1 MHPIK
6 FNILLVLV
14 LLHLTV
20 LDSNAQVGATSN
32 IFIKNLSN
40 VKLVDDTTAV
50 SCSGQEIWLFYKG
63 CAANDVVNWS
73 TGESGDSIKITS
85 QNIIQAFCQS
95 NDVTFSPKY
104 YVYFDNQPVAPT
116 ITKQNLSPKYTCLS
130 STSFNLYASCQGFRP
145 SAVWQDNSSGLLFP
159 SNQNGVYSAKC
170 INQCGTSD
178 LGSEYQVSDAPSYSN
193 ATVNSTG
200 ESICGLNPLIL
211 STNYPDIDNDS
222 LKYFFNILWSN
233 GSTETSITVTEGGEY
248 YYSLTKIN
256 CGDEIFSNSFHVIN
270 GVNPPIINPTN
281 ISPLAINGDSINIC
295 EFENFTLV
303 ASGCEGGTVNW
314 NNGQTGNSITVT
326 DVGTFSATC
335 NKACGLS
342 PNSNTI
348 IVFNSNDCFLNPP
361 LLKANN
367 YNVCEKIPNVT
378 VVGNCLGSKI
388 TWINPSN
395 ATGDSINVQA
405 GTYTAICEIRGVKSQ
420 QASITIGTKTSPT
433 APTLTSSKILLC
445 FQEYADLTATGC
457 QGKLTWSHDTTSL
470 TSIKV
475 NKAGE
480 YTAICSDECGPSV
493 LSNKI
498 VLTSYSQP
506 NPPIIE
512 MQTLPNCKA
521 DSALLIAKNC
531 EVGSKTYWSNGE
543 IKDSILVGPGNYFA
557 ICQNICGNSLNS
569 NAISINVGA
578 NVAPPLVSTSDS
590 LICGSEKA
598 LLVAIGC
605 EGGST
610 SWSNG
615 MVGDTISV
623 SDGTYSA
630 KCVQLCG
637 ESFFSKSV
645 QIFRVFTP
653 IAPTIRTQKT
663 LICDTDST
671 IIYSTGCSTGA
682 TIWSDSLGTGDSLIL
697 KGEFFGLSYGKLIT
711 AVCKSECGTSSIS
724 NSIFVTFDT
733 FPHKP
738 SITSN
743 KNIICGAESATL
755 TVTGC
760 SGAGI
765 DWLDSNDIGSIRQ
778 VSSGSYTAVCTTSC
792 GTSENSNT
800 LTISSGLLPEKP
812 IISTNVLSLCP
823 FEKATLTATSCID
836 GTIVWSNGANGTT
849 IQIGTGSYSARC
861 VNSCGSSI
869 PSDTIN
875 IVLNTALNPPV
886 ISSNFPSVCGTQTVI
901 ISGTVCVD
909 GTISW
914 SNGQTGASIN
924 VGQGNYT
931 AVCISPCGTSGQSN
945 TITISTIDKPN
956 PPVLTTDVSTICG
969 NQIAT
974 ITATGCEGGQIGWN
988 EGPAGNNFST
998 QGHVGNHIMARCFT
1012 SCGFSDSSNVIIINA
1027 GIQAPPIISKTVDSL
1042 CAFQKT
1048 TISAINCTNGTLNWS
1063 TGETGASISVGPG
1076 SYYATCTGD
1085 CGTSDSSNVLTIF
1098 TKPIPD
1104 APIITSNFASVCGDQ
1119 KAILSASGC
1128 ENGIL
1133 TWSNAQIG
1141 RTISIGAG
1149 TYTATC
1155 TEMCGVSVSSNPLTI
1170 SIGTITNPPT
1180 ISASKISICSL
1191 ETTIITSSGCDG
1203 GLVIWSTGDTLASI
1217 NKGIGTYFAKCLTA
1231 CGSSVYSDTITIS
1244 EKPLPLAPVISA
1256 SKTQVCGDYAKL
1268 TAAGCLDG
1276 IITWSNSFVG
1286 STTNVN
1292 AGTYTA
1298 TCTNA
1303 CGVSQPSN
1311 SIAITNGQLPTV
1323 PNVSA
1328 DKLIVCGTEK
1338 ATLSSSGCTVG
1349 TLKWSNG
1356 ETTNTILVG
1365 SGAYTAHCEN
1375 GCGSSGNS
1383 TTFIISQGPIP
1394 SAPLIV
1400 SNKAILCGIEKAT
1413 LTASGCIGGTITWS
1427 GGLGVGTSKTVGAG
1441 TYSSTC
1447 TTACGTSSVS
1457 NSVAISVSVSPSAP
1471 IIAVSKTI
1479 VCPGDSATLTVN
1491 GCNDFIQW
1499 SNGMTINPIKIGSG
1513 GVYSAT
1519 CTNACGTSTTSNLVQ
1534 ITQSNNP
1541 IVPII
1546 TVDKQII
1553 FQGDTAK
1560 ATVSNCNGTV
1570 QWSNGK
1576 IGQSIGFVQQG
1587 TYWAKCSNICGISE
1601 ADTVIITLAPDS
1613 LKPIVAASK
1622 VVVAPKQMATLSFS
1636 NCTGNV
1642 LWSNGMTANTIT
1654 VDPGTYS
1661 MSCNTLAGAYFSDPI
1676 VILEACSNICVNIG
1690 VKKLF

>member
-14 LLHLTV
+14 LLNLTV
-20 LDSNAQVGATSN
+20 LDSNAQIGATSN

-95 NDVTFSPKY
+95 NDVTFSSKY

-145 SAVWQDNSSGLLFP
+145 SAVWQDNSSGLLFS

-178 LGSEYQVSDAPSYSN
+178 LGSEYQVSDAPTYSN
-193 ATVNSTG
+193 VTVNSTG

-233 GSTETSITVTEGGEY
+233 GSTETSITVTEGGDY

-256 CGDEIFSNSFHVIN
+256 CGDEIFSNSLHVIN

-326 DVGTFSATC
+326 DVGTFTATC

-367 YNVCEKIPNVT
+367 YNVCEKMPNVT

-420 QASITIGTKTSPT
+420 QTSITIGTKTSPT
-433 APTLTSSKILLC
+433 APTITSSKTLLC

-480 YTAICSDECGPSV
+480 YTATCSDECGPSV
-493 LSNKI
+493 PSNKI

-543 IKDSILVGPGNYFA
+543 IKDSILVGLGTYFA
-557 ICQNICGNSLNS
+557 YCQNLCGNSPPSNS
-569 NAISINVGA
+569 ITVNAGA
-578 NVAPPLVSTSDS
+578 NVAPPKISANKST
-590 LICGSEKA
+590 ICYTEKA
-598 LLVAIGC
+598 TLIATGC
-605 EGGST
+605 EGGTT

-615 MVGDTISV
+615 LTRDTILV
-623 SDGTYSA
+623 SNGVYFA
-630 KCVQLCG
+630 KCILLCG
-637 ESFFSKSV
+637 ESSFSN
-645 QIFRVFTP
+645 P
-653 IAPTIRTQKT
+653 ITITLENSPVAPTISSNKLSVCVAEKAILTASG
-663 LICDTDST
+663 CPDGT
-671 IIYSTGCSTGA
+671 ISWNGSLG
-682 TIWSDSLGTGDSLIL
+682 LGTGPTVEVFS
-697 KGEFFGLSYGKLIT
+697 
-711 AVCKSECGTSSIS
+711 GT
-724 NSIFVTFDT
+724 
-733 FPHKP
+733 
-738 SITSN
+738 
-743 KNIICGAESATL
+743 
-755 TVTGC
+755 
-760 SGAGI
+760 
-765 DWLDSNDIGSIRQ
+765 
-778 VSSGSYTAVCTTSC
+778 YTAVCTTSC
-792 GTSENSNT
+792 GSSANSNSIT
-800 LTISSGLLPEKP
+800 LGQGLSPNKPQISSNK
-812 IISTNVLSLCP
+812 NSLCP

-875 IVLNTALNPPV
+875 IVLNTTPNPPA

-901 ISGTVCVD
+901 ISGTGCVD

-945 TITISTIDKPN
+945 TISISTIDKPN

-974 ITATGCEGGQIGWN
+974 ITAMGCEGGQIAWN

-998 QGHVGNHIMARCFT
+998 QGNVGNHIMARCFT

-1063 TGETGASISVGPG
+1063 TGETGSSISVGPG

-1133 TWSNAQIG
+1133 TWSNALIG
-1141 RTISIGAG
+1141 RIISIGSG

-1180 ISASKISICSL
+1180 ISASKTSICSL

-1203 GLVIWSTGDTLASI
+1203 GLVIWSTGDTLISI
-1217 NKGIGTYFAKCLTA
+1217 TKGIGTYFAKCLTT
-1231 CGSSVYSDTITIS
+1231 CGPSVYSDTITIS
-1244 EKPLPLAPVISA
+1244 EKPLPLAPGISA
-1256 SKTQVCGDYAKL
+1256 SKTQVCGDYATL

-1286 STTNVN
+1286 S
-1292 AGTYTA
+1292 
-1298 TCTNA
+1298 
-1303 CGVSQPSN
+1303 
-1311 SIAITNGQLPTV
+1311 
-1323 PNVSA
+1323 
-1328 DKLIVCGTEK
+1328 
-1338 ATLSSSGCTVG
+1338 
-1349 TLKWSNG
+1349 
-1356 ETTNTILVG
+1356 
-1365 SGAYTAHCEN
+1365 
-1375 GCGSSGNS
+1375 
-1383 TTFIISQGPIP
+1383 
-1394 SAPLIV
+1394 
-1400 SNKAILCGIEKAT
+1400 
-1413 LTASGCIGGTITWS
+1413 
-1427 GGLGVGTSKTVGAG
+1427 
-1441 TYSSTC
+1441 
-1447 TTACGTSSVS
+1447 
-1457 NSVAISVSVSPSAP
+1457 
-1471 IIAVSKTI
+1471 
-1479 VCPGDSATLTVN
+1479 
-1491 GCNDFIQW
+1491 
-1499 SNGMTINPIKIGSG
+1499 
-1513 GVYSAT
+1513 
-1519 CTNACGTSTTSNLVQ
+1519 
-1534 ITQSNNP
+1534 
-1541 IVPII
+1541 
-1546 TVDKQII
+1546 
-1553 FQGDTAK
+1553 
-1560 ATVSNCNGTV
+1560 
-1570 QWSNGK
+1570 
-1576 IGQSIGFVQQG
+1576 
-1587 TYWAKCSNICGISE
+1587 
-1601 ADTVIITLAPDS
+1601 
-1613 LKPIVAASK
+1613 
-1622 VVVAPKQMATLSFS
+1622 
-1636 NCTGNV
+1636 
-1642 LWSNGMTANTIT
+1642 
-1654 VDPGTYS
+1654 
-1661 MSCNTLAGAYFSDPI
+1661 
-1676 VILEACSNICVNIG
+1676 
-1690 VKKLF
+1690 